1 MGIIARLSKE
11 SILKTVTV
19 IDTFAFFFR
28 AYFALPPLKSKE
40 GFPTGLLTG
49 FVNFIHQLQREHMT
63 DYIVFAL
70 DSKEG
75 SFRKEIYSEYKA
87 NRPEPPEDLVK
98 QLSVAISWIEKM
110 GFKTLSKPLYEADD
124 VIATVMRFAKEQG
137 IIGKMVSS
145 DKDLYQL
152 IYDEQIYLY
161 DWVKRKNI
169 AEAECIAK
177 FGVKPADFV
186 DFQALLGD
194 SSDNIPGVKGIG
206 VKTASKIINEFHTLE
221 NIYANIEKVGT
232 KRIQKLLLEHKEEA
246 FLSRELVRLRDDIFE
261 ECPLDE
267 FLFEDKNYL
276 AALEDEFKKYDM
288 RQALKYAE
296 SKKERAVQKEERP
309 KANKLGF
316 EAKLLNTKEELK
328 SVLDSIE
335 EGSIVA
341 FDTETTSLD
350 VKSTQLVGFSFAFEE
365 EVAYYVPIAHNY
377 LGVGEQ
383 LRLEDA
389 KEAIERLLEF
399 KIVGQN
405 LKFDYGVLWHA
416 LQIEPQEVY
425 ADTMILAWLL
435 DPGSRVGLD
444 ALAKKF
450 FNHDMISYKSSVKKG
465 ENFSNVTIE
474 EATEYA
480 AEDAWMT
487 LKLYKKLMEIFET
500 AGLEAL
506 LQEAKSVEFP
516 FVLTLMHIE
525 SYGIKIDKEYLKEF
539 KEYLSKEL
547 QRLSQQIYALAGTEF
562 NIRSTQQL
570 SVILFQKL
578 GLKGGK
584 KTKTGYSTNE
594 AVLQSLKGEHEII
607 EEILNYRQYQK
618 ILSTYVTPLLKL
630 AQKDKESR
638 IYTTFVQTGTA
649 TGRLASKDP
658 NLQNI
663 PVRSELGRRVRRAFI
678 AKDGYSL
685 VSIDYSQIELR
696 LLAHFSGDASL
707 KAAFAEGK
715 DIHLETAV
723 KLFGAEEAKRKR
735 NFAKSINFGLLY
747 GMGSRKLSQELGIT
761 TAEAKEIIES
771 YFAAFPTVKNY
782 LESIK
787 ERVKITGYVET
798 LLKRRRIFDYEGA
811 NAMMKAAILR
821 EAVNTV
827 FQGSA
832 ADLIKLAMLDIER
845 LIEDESLDAKILLQ
859 IHDELIFEIKEE
871 HANEIA
877 KRFAYMMEHIYP
889 LEVALKCSVSIAKS
903 WDKLK

>member
-1 MGIIARLSKE
+1 M
-11 SILKTVTV
+11 KTVTV

-75 SFRKEIYSEYKA
+75 SFRKELYSEYKA

-161 DWVKRKNI
+161 DWVKRKSI

-261 ECPLDE
+261 ECPLEE

-296 SKKERAVQKEERP
+296 SKKERAVPKEEHP

-328 SVLDSIE
+328 SILDSIE
-335 EGSIVA
+335 EGSVVA

-365 EVAYYVPIAHNY
+365 GTAYYVPIAHNY

-399 KIVGQN
+399 KVVGQN

-435 DPGSRVGLD
+435 EPGSRVGLD

-474 EATEYA
+474 EATKYA

-487 LKLYKKLMEIFET
+487 LKLYKKLMEIFKT

-525 SYGIKIDKEYLKEF
+525 SYGIKIDREYLKEF

-547 QRLSQQIYALAGTEF
+547 LQLSQRIYTLAGGEF

-570 SVILFQKL
+570 GIILFQKL

-594 AVLQSLKGEHEII
+594 AVLQSLKGEHKII

-678 AKDGYSL
+678 AKEGYSL

-715 DIHLETAV
+715 DIHLETAI
-723 KLFGAEEAKRKR
+723 KLFGAEEAKHKR